1 MRLKAEVNPSRSD
14 YVNASTIVSVT
25 AHQLERVVDA
35 VDLLTSSSPPL
46 QIEHDPRMP
55 AYIATQGP
63 LSHTISDFWQVGEEV
78 EDVATPTQNPLHCFT
93 ALIY

>member
-25 AHQLERVVDA
+25 AHRRERVVDR
-35 VDLLTSSSPPL
+35 VDLLTPSYTPL
-46 QIEHDPRMP
+46 KIEHDPRMP

-63 LSHTISDFWQVGEEV
+63 LSHTISDFWQVGQEV
-78 EDVATPTQNPLHCFT
+78 EDLAAPTQNPLH
-93 ALIY
+93 